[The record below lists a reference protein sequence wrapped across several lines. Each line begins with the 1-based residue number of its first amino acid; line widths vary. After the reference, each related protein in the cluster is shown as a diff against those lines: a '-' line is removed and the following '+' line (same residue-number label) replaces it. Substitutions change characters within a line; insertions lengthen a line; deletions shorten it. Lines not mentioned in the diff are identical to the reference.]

1 MILFD
6 SKLNPMD
13 VINNSQKSFLIVDD
27 HPVNVDSY
35 HALLK
40 KIKRYEKSNYL
51 FAYDCEQ
58 AFNTINNNYLNEKA
72 IDFALIDISL
82 PAYEDKKLYSGSD
95 VAVYIRQKF
104 SNCKIII
111 ISMHKEPLWVN
122 QIIKE
127 LNPEGF
133 IAKSDIN
140 YKCFPEIFKCI
151 EESEIYLSQS
161 IVLAQKILIQKNINW
176 DNYDSKILQL
186 IADGI
191 KTINLPKFIPLSLS
205 AIEKRK
211 SNIKKQLVLE
221 DATDKE
227 LIDSAKKMGFI

>member
-6 SKLNPMD
+6 IKVSLMD
-13 VINNSQKSFLIVDD
+13 VKNNSQKSFLIVDD
-27 HPVNVDSY
+27 HPINVDSY
-35 HALLK
+35 HELLK
-40 KIKRYEKSNYL
+40 KIKRYEKASYL

-58 AFNTINNNYLNEKA
+58 AFNTVNNNYLNEKA

-95 VAVYIRQKF
+95 VAVFIRQKF
-104 SNCKIII
+104 PNCKIII

-140 YKCFPEIFKCI
+140 YKCFPEIFKSI
-151 EESEIYLSQS
+151 EDNEIYFSQS

-211 SNIKKQLVLE
+211 CNIKKQLVLE

-227 LIDSAKKMGFI
+227 LIDNAKKLGFI

>member
-27 HPVNVDSY
+27 HPINVDSY

>member
-1 MILFD
+1 MNTLIN
-6 SKLNPMD
+6 SK
-13 VINNSQKSFLIVDD
+13 ISFLIVDD
-27 HPVNVDSY
+27 HPINVDSY

-40 KIKRYEKSNYL
+40 KIKIYEKANYL
-51 FAYDCEQ
+51 FACDCKE
-58 AFNTINNNYLNEKA
+58 AFNSVNNYSLNEKT

-82 PAYEDKKLYSGSD
+82 PAYVEKKLFSGSD
-95 VAVYIRQKF
+95 VAVYVRQKF
-104 SNCKIII
+104 PKCKIII

-140 YKCFPEIFKCI
+140 YKCFPEIFKSI
-151 EESEIYLSQS
+151 EDNEIYLSQS

-211 SNIKKQLVLE
+211 CNIKKQLVLE

-227 LIDSAKKMGFI
+227 LIDSAKKLGFI

>member
-1 MILFD
+1 MILID
-6 SKLNPMD
+6 SKVVLMD
-13 VINNSQKSFLIVDD
+13 VKNKSQNSFLIVDD
-27 HPVNVDSY
+27 HPINVDSY

-40 KIKRYEKSNYL
+40 KIKRYEKASYS

-58 AFNTINNNYLNEKA
+58 AFNIVNNNYLNEKV

-82 PAYEDKKLYSGSD
+82 PSYEDIKLYSGSD

-104 SNCKIII
+104 PNCKIII

-140 YKCFPEIFKCI
+140 YKCFPEIFKSI
-151 EESEIYLSQS
+151 EENEIYLSQS

-186 IADGI
+186 IAEGI

-227 LIDSAKKMGFI
+227 LIDSAKKLGFI

>member
-1 MILFD
+1 
-6 SKLNPMD
+6 MD
-13 VINNSQKSFLIVDD
+13 KSNNSKRTILIVDD
-27 HPVNVDSY
+27 HPINVDGYQS
-35 HALLK
+35 LL
-40 KIKRYEKSNYL
+40 SNIESNKNAEYL
-51 FAYDCEQ
+51 LAFDCKQAY
-58 AFNTINNNYLNEKA
+58 NTINNYRLEKKT
-72 IDFALIDISL
+72 IDFAFIDINL
-82 PAYEDKKLYSGSD
+82 PAYEEKKMFSGSD
-95 VAVYIRQKF
+95 IALLIRKVLPY
-104 SNCKIII
+104 CKIVI
-111 ISMHKEPLWVN
+111 ISMHKEPNWVN
-122 QIIKE
+122 QIFKS

-140 YKCFPEIFKCI
+140 YKCFPEIFKSI
-151 EESEIYLSQS
+151 ESNEIYLSQS
-161 IVLAQKILIQKNINW
+161 IVFAQKILIQKNINW

-227 LIDSAKKMGFI
+227 LIDSAKKLGFI

>member
-1 MILFD
+1 
-6 SKLNPMD
+6 MD

-27 HPVNVDSY
+27 HPINVDSY

-186 IADGI
+186 IAEGI

-211 SNIKKQLVLE
+211 CNIKKQLVLE

>member
-1 MILFD
+1 
-6 SKLNPMD
+6 MD

>member
-6 SKLNPMD
+6 SKLNPMN

-27 HPVNVDSY
+27 HPINVDSY
-35 HALLK
+35 LALLK

>member
-1 MILFD
+1 
-6 SKLNPMD
+6 MD

-161 IVLAQKILIQKNINW
+161 IVLAQKILIQKNINK
-176 DNYDSKILQL
+176 NAFSY
-186 IADGI
+186 
-191 KTINLPKFIPLSLS
+191 
-205 AIEKRK
+205 
-211 SNIKKQLVLE
+211 KKCG
-221 DATDKE
+221 A
-227 LIDSAKKMGFI
+227 

>member
-1 MILFD
+1 LILFD
-6 SKLNPMD
+6 SKLNPMN

-27 HPVNVDSY
+27 HPINVDSY
-35 HALLK
+35 LALLK

>member
-1 MILFD
+1 M
-6 SKLNPMD
+6 N

-27 HPVNVDSY
+27 HPINVDSY

>member
-27 HPVNVDSY
+27 HPINVDSY

-161 IVLAQKILIQKNINW
+161 IVLAQKILIQKKYQLGQLRQQNTSINC
-176 DNYDSKILQL
+176 
-186 IADGI
+186 
-191 KTINLPKFIPLSLS
+191 
-205 AIEKRK
+205 
-211 SNIKKQLVLE
+211 
-221 DATDKE
+221 
-227 LIDSAKKMGFI
+227 